1 VNKTGSKFN
10 DKNTGVGK
18 AINITGIN
26 LTGVDAGNYSLTSST
41 ITGTAS
47 ITARGITISAIAMS
61 KPYDGNKIAAVTL
74 SDDKISGD
82 IITPLYTLAEFDT
95 KEIGNNKTVTVTG
108 ISIQGLDVLNYN
120 LNNITATANAN
131 ITGNPNAILIFPNA
145 FTPNGDGNNDIFK
158 IASSNTLGKA
168 SFLYFEIY
176 NRNGQLMG
184 KRYDN
189 INDGWDGKHKDVIQD
204 MGIYF
209 VKLVKMKDG
218 KQVVENAQFY
228 LLK

>member
-1 VNKTGSKFN
+1 
-10 DKNTGVGK
+10 
-18 AINITGIN
+18 
-26 LTGVDAGNYSLTSST
+26 
-41 ITGTAS
+41 
-47 ITARGITISAIAMS
+47 MS

-120 LNNITATANAN
+120 LNNTTATAFAN
-131 ITGNPNAILIFPNA
+131 IIGNPNAILILPNA
-145 FTPNGDGNNDIFK
+145 FTPNGDGVNDIFK
-158 IASSNTLGKA
+158 IASYNSLGRD
-168 SFLYFEIY
+168 SFRYFEIY
-176 NRNGQLMG
+176 DRNGKLMR
-184 KRYDN
+184 KRFNN
-189 INDGWDGKHKDVIQD
+189 IDEGWDGRLDNGAMQD

-209 VKLVKMKDG
+209 VKLVKLKDG
-218 KQVVENAQFY
+218 KEVAETTPFY